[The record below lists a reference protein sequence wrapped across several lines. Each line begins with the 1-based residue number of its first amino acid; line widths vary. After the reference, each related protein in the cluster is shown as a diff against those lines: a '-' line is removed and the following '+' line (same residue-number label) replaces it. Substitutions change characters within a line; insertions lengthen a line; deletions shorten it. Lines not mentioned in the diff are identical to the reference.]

1 MPDAGAD
8 ARVGIVFVSHSKRL
22 ADGLVEL
29 ARQMAPTVRLEPAGG
44 TDDGRIGTSFDLV
57 STAIGTA
64 DGGAGVVVLCDLGSA
79 ILTTET
85 ALEFL
90 DDEQRERVRI
100 ADAPLVE
107 GGVAA
112 SVAAEAGDSLDDVL
126 RAAETAA
133 GGASRAAPGAG
144 GMQPFVEPGGGEP
157 GPGSPRFSRR
167 VVLRNADGL
176 HARPAAELV
185 KLASTFPQRVT
196 VNGTDAKSLLSIMA
210 MGLVRGDEVE
220 IASDAPDAEAAVDA
234 IADLAESGFGEH

>member
-1 MPDAGAD
+1 MPDPASA
-8 ARVGIVFVSHSKRL
+8 ARVGIVFVSHSRKL

-29 ARQMAPTVRLEPAGG
+29 ARQMAPTARLEAAGG

-57 STAIGTA
+57 SSAIQA
-64 DGGAGVVVLCDLGSA
+64 AEGGAGVVVLCDLGSA
-79 ILTTET
+79 ILTAET
-85 ALEFL
+85 ALDFL
-90 DDEQRERVRI
+90 DDDERARVRI

-112 SVAAEAGDSLDDVL
+112 SVAAEAGDPLEVVV

-133 GGASRAAPGAG
+133 GGGGQEQAQGSTAGHAAAAPSA
-144 GMQPFVEPGGGEP
+144 
-157 GPGSPRFSRR
+157 SPAHHRR
-167 VVLRNADGL
+167 VTLTNADGL

-196 VNGTDAKSLLSIMA
+196 VNATDAKSLLAIMA
-210 MGLVRGDEVE
+210 LGLVKGDEVE
-220 IASDAPDAEAAVDA
+220 IASEDPDGGEAVDA